1 MFVKQ
6 CFVWNSFGP
15 IERSMRYAY
24 PNWNADTVAMMANWG
39 TIFFIIGVGPICW
52 ILNYKGLRFTS
63 LLSCGLMTI
72 GTIIRIFTW
81 SNAKIFQYASHICA
95 ILNGLTSVIVMA
107 APSALSAAWFPANER
122 ATAISI
128 SQTAYVAGNGFSFLL
143 GPLIV
148 PDTFLNKTCKND
160 YSPIVP
166 LTNFNGTYP
175 TSDEQKRLVWYYMA
189 AMAGFSIFIF
199 VAMVIYLPSQ
209 PKSPPT
215 ASASTKF
222 PRLGF
227 AESIITLF
235 KNRDVVFC
243 FVAFSF
249 STGVQGAWATV
260 MTLNFE
266 ILGVGDRTSGY
277 IGVAVTAA
285 TIFIGIAVGKFVDCM
300 KNVSIKLLLILVLI
314 LSTLGY
320 IWLTLL
326 ILKVIPYSLTQLYI
340 STICGAGFVTAI
352 MTLFFEY
359 TVEMSYPVPEGIVGG
374 LLTTGNNVVGLTQY
388 ENIFVS

>member
-1 MFVKQ
+1 
-6 CFVWNSFGP
+6 
-15 IERSMRYAY
+15 
-24 PNWNADTVAMMANWG
+24 
-39 TIFFIIGVGPICW
+39 
-52 ILNYKGLRFTS
+52 
-63 LLSCGLMTI
+63 
-72 GTIIRIFTW
+72 
-81 SNAKIFQYASHICA
+81 
-95 ILNGLTSVIVMA
+95 MA

-128 SQTAYVAGNGFSFLL
+128 SQTAYIAGNGVSFLL
-143 GPLIV
+143 GPLVV
-148 PDTFLNKTCKND
+148 PDKFLNKTCKND

-166 LTNFNGTYP
+166 LTNFNETYP
-175 TSDEQKRLVWYYMA
+175 TSDEEKQLVWYYMV
-189 AMAGFSIFIF
+189 AMAAFSISIF
-199 VAMVIYLPSQ
+199 VAMIIYFPSK

-215 ASASTKF
+215 ASASDKF

-227 AESIITLF
+227 AESLSTLF
-235 KNRDVVFC
+235 KNRDVIFC

-266 ILGVGDRTSGY
+266 IIGGGERTSGY
-277 IGVAVTAA
+277 IGVAVTVA

-300 KNVSIKLLLILVLI
+300 RNVSIKLMLILILV

-340 STICGAGFVTAI
+340 STICGTGFVTAI

-359 TVEMSYPVPEGIVGG
+359 TVEMSYPVPEGLVGG
-374 LLTTGNNVVGLTQY
+374 LLTTGNNVVSLTIC
-388 ENIFVS
+388 ESIFVS